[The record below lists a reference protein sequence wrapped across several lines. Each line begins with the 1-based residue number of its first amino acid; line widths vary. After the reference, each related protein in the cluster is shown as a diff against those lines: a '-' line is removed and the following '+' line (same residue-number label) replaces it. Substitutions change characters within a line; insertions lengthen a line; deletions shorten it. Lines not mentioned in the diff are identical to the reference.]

1 MKKESLENIIQK
13 ILASHPN
20 LTREEVINMI
30 DGKVDEAKGFL
41 TQESAA
47 RAVAI
52 ELGVEPS
59 NFMFKRRVSVS
70 DLVSGLSDVT
80 IVGRV
85 IFVSSM
91 QSFTRSDGQQGR
103 LRRVFIADKTG
114 ELKVLLWDDK
124 VEMPENGSLIGKLMR
139 FSHGYIRVGYDGK
152 LELNIGSRGSIGIAP
167 SDVNEDDFLL
177 LKSYTKSIAD
187 IKEEGIVNTLG
198 VVKQIFPVSTFDR
211 EDGSKG
217 QVKRL
222 ELKDDSG
229 GITVVLWNSKVEELA
244 EIEVGCFLQ
253 LYKAKVR
260 QSMSGGVELHVDSS
274 VGTAILAEKPA
285 GYEYLS
291 TNTLDKCRGE
301 VASKIRNNKCVE
313 SS

>member
-1 MKKESLENIIQK
+1 MKKELLENLIQR

-47 RAVAI
+47 RAVAV

-59 NFMFKRRVSVS
+59 DFMFKRRVSFS
-70 DLVSGLSDVT
+70 DLVSGLGDVT
-80 IVGRV
+80 VVGRV
-85 IFVSSM
+85 IFVSPI
-91 QSFTRSDGQQGR
+91 QSFTRSDGQRGR

-124 VEMPENGSLIGKLMR
+124 VEMLEDGSLIGKLIR

-152 LELNIGSRGSIGIAP
+152 LELNIGSRGSIDIAP
-167 SDVNEDDFLL
+167 SDVNEDDFPLS
-177 LKSYTKSIAD
+177 KSYTKSITD
-187 IKEEGIVNTLG
+187 IKEEGTVSTFGI
-198 VVKQIFPVSTFDR
+198 VKQIFPVSAFNR

-217 QVKRL
+217 QVRRL
-222 ELKDDSG
+222 ELEDDSG
-229 GITVVLWNSKVEELA
+229 GITVVLWNSKVDELA

-260 QSMSGGVELHVDSS
+260 QSISSGVELHVDSS
-274 VGTAILAEKPA
+274 VGTAILAEKPIN
-285 GYEYLS
+285 YES
-291 TNTLDKCRGE
+291 FSANT
-301 VASKIRNNKCVE
+301 SNKC
-313 SS
+313 